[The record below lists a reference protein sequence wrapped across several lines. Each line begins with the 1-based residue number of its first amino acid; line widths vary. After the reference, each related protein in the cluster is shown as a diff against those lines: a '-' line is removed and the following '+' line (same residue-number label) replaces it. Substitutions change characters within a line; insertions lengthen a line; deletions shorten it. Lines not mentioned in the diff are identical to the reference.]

1 MTDSRTNHKETSSLL
16 VPALLLGFFICIG
29 LGILGYQLG
38 SAAIEYKQYERSV
51 AVKGLAEKEVTADV
65 VIWPIQFTV
74 ASNDLSGLYN
84 DVDRNTEKIKAFLLL
99 KGVSP
104 EAISFS
110 APAIVDKSAQQWG
123 DNSRAEFRYSAN
135 QTVTVYSQKID
146 IVRNVMSEMSEL
158 GKQGIVFSGDSYA
171 SQPEY
176 IFTGLNDIKPA
187 MIEEA
192 TKNARVVAEKFAK
205 DSDSQLG
212 KIKRASQG
220 QFTISA
226 RDKNTPYIKKIRVVS
241 TVQYYLSD

>member
-1 MTDSRTNHKETSSLL
+1 MTNVPSNNKTI
-16 VPALLLGFFICIG
+16 PALLLGVFICIG
-29 LGILGYQLG
+29 LALLGYQLG

-51 AVKGLAEKEVTADV
+51 NVKGLAEKEVEADV
-65 VIWPIQFTV
+65 VIWPIQFTL
-74 ASNDLSGLYN
+74 ANNDLSALYN
-84 DVDRNTEKIKAFLLL
+84 EVDKSTEKIKAFLLL

-135 QTVTVYSQKID
+135 QTVTVYSNKID
-146 IVRNVMSEMSEL
+146 IVRNVMAEMSEL
-158 GKQGIVFSGDSYA
+158 GKQGIVFSGDSYS

-176 IFTGLNDIKPA
+176 IFTGLNEIKPS

-220 QFTISA
+220 QFTISP

>member
-1 MTDSRTNHKETSSLL
+1 MTNQTATKWI
-16 VPALLLGFFICIG
+16 PAALLGFFVCIG
-29 LGILGYQLG
+29 LAILGYQLS
-38 SAAIEYKQYERSV
+38 SAAIAYKQFERSV
-51 AVKGLAEKEVTADV
+51 TVKGLAEKEVTADV
-65 VIWPIQFTV
+65 VIWPIQFTL
-74 ASNDLSGLYN
+74 ATNDLQELYN
-84 DVDRNTEKIKAFLLL
+84 QVDRNSEKIKAFLLL

-104 EAISFS
+104 EEMSFS
-110 APAIVDKSAQQWG
+110 APNITDKSAQQWG

-135 QTVTVYSQKID
+135 QTVTVYSHKID
-146 IVRNVMSEMSEL
+146 VVRNVMAEMSEL

-171 SQPEY
+171 TQPEY
-176 IFTGLNDIKPA
+176 IYTKLNDIKPA
-187 MIEEA
+187 MVEEA

-220 QFTISA
+220 QFTILP

>member
-1 MTDSRTNHKETSSLL
+1 MTDSRTNHKEISSLL

-51 AVKGLAEKEVTADV
+51 TVKGLAEKEVTADV

>member
-51 AVKGLAEKEVTADV
+51 TVKGLAEKEVTADV

>member
-1 MTDSRTNHKETSSLL
+1 MTNVPSNNKTI
-16 VPALLLGFFICIG
+16 PALLLGAFICIG
-29 LGILGYQLG
+29 LALLGYQLG

-51 AVKGLAEKEVTADV
+51 NVKGLAEKEVEADV
-65 VIWPIQFTV
+65 VIWPIQFTL
-74 ASNDLSGLYN
+74 ANNDLSALYN
-84 DVDRNTEKIKAFLLL
+84 EVDKSTEKIKAFLLL

-135 QTVTVYSQKID
+135 QTVTVYSNKID
-146 IVRNVMSEMSEL
+146 IVRNVMAEMSEL
-158 GKQGIVFSGDSYA
+158 GKQGIVFSGDSYS

-176 IFTGLNDIKPA
+176 IFTGLNEIKPS

-192 TKNARVVAEKFAK
+192 TKNARIVAEKFAK

-220 QFTISA
+220 QFTISP

>member
-1 MTDSRTNHKETSSLL
+1 MANVSSNNK
-16 VPALLLGFFICIG
+16 VIPALLLGAFICAG
-29 LGILGYQLG
+29 LALLGYQLG

-51 AVKGLAEKEVTADV
+51 NVKGLAEKEVEADV
-65 VIWPIQFTV
+65 VIWPIQFTL
-74 ASNDLSGLYN
+74 ANNDLSSLYN
-84 DVDRNTEKIKAFLLL
+84 EVDKSTEKIKAFLLL
-99 KGVSP
+99 KGVAP

-135 QTVTVYSQKID
+135 QTVTVYSKKID
-146 IVRNVMSEMSEL
+146 IVRNVMAEMSEL
-158 GKQGIVFSGDSYA
+158 GKQGIVFSGDSYS

-176 IFTGLNDIKPA
+176 IFTGLNEIKPA

-205 DSDSQLG
+205 DSDSRLG

-220 QFTISA
+220 QFTISP